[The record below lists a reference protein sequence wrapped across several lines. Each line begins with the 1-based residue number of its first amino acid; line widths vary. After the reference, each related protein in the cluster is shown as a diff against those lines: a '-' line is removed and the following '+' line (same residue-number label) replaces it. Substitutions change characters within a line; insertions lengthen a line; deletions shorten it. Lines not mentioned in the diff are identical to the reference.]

1 MYMNHLNK
9 VLNLTLNGPDQNWQ
23 WPQSWTDLDKL
34 KFIDE
39 AIVYLEKQEMYEEC
53 KKLHELKKTI

>member
-9 VLNLTLNGPDQNWQ
+9 VLKLTLNGSDQKWQ

>member
-1 MYMNHLNK
+1 MNHLNK
-9 VLNLTLNGPDQNWQ
+9 VLKLTLNGPDQNWQ